1 MQYKMSGRYRV
12 YSIQRNSYVVMA
24 HGVHVVLQ
32 MTLPI
37 VGQNDAA
44 QLAVSSKVEASV
56 SGEHQ
61 QTSDVPPANGLL
73 QGEEKHI
80 QLEPP
85 KENKCIQLY
94 Q

>member
-1 MQYKMSGRYRV
+1 
-12 YSIQRNSYVVMA
+12 MA

-44 QLAVSSKVEASV
+44 QLAVSSKVEASI

-61 QTSDVPPANGLL
+61 QTCDVPPANGIL
-73 QGEEKHI
+73 QGEG
-80 QLEPP
+80 
-85 KENKCIQLY
+85 
-94 Q
+94 